1 MCPPGCRKTW
11 VALCFE
17 AVGAADPMAVSH
29 PPKQHL
35 IPGFLGRVRS
45 LLYRYEARR
54 AVLYAV
60 AAGLGLVFVLP
71 LLGYLLGGSRAT
83 AIAVLSAAGLVVGC
97 LIVGALVIG
106 FFVPRRRFSDDAAVA
121 RWVGT
126 RHKPVASDLL
136 SAVELSRAP
145 ERPGAPSAVL
155 VDALITATQQQLD
168 DVRPEA
174 LFDRNEQ
181 RRALRWMLVAV
192 VANGL
197 LLVALPGVV
206 GKGWRALVLA
216 PASPFDGASLS
227 EVPLVGDLE

>member
-83 AIAVLSAAGLVVGC
+83 AIAVLSTAGLIVGC

-106 FFVPRRRFSDDAAVA
+106 FFVPRRRFADDAAVA

-136 SAVELSRAP
+136 SAVELARAP
-145 ERPGAPSAVL
+145 ERPGKPSEVL
-155 VDALITATQQQLD
+155 VDALIKTTESQLGEVNAD
-168 DVRPEA
+168 S
-174 LFDRNEQ
+174 LFDHDEIK
-181 RRALRWMLVAV
+181 RAWKWTLAAILANLIV
-192 VANGL
+192 VA
-197 LLVALPGVV
+197 AMPGVI
-206 GKGWRALVLA
+206 GQ
-216 PASPFDGASLS
+216 
-227 EVPLVGDLE
+227 